1 MNSSLQLAPLVA
13 AKLVLTTACA
23 AVLITEQETPFFL
36 KHQNKVLA
44 AELLRYKR
52 TIGDLELRICAA
64 QRKQRHFDATLSTVH
79 RAWHQLDDD
88 LSTVA
93 KHILPPV
100 AAAGAGNTTAAAG
113 EQNAL
118 YEALLTS
125 TAHLSLVDITD
136 SAALK
141 LTGVSLPQRTDA
153 DEPDP
158 LVPSSDLSDGE
169 AEDAAAVAA
178 GGIAQLNSTSSSSSS
193 STAAS
198 EAVVGQVTAAL
209 AERLQFTNAVMG
221 QVVAGMQRVF
231 TTTTAASSTAGAG
244 AGAAAVLSL
253 SGLQTE
259 LLAQKRTLTAE
270 VLLMRD
276 QLSLAHQ
283 RARELSR
290 EVRAA
295 RRERHRALR
304 KLEQL
309 AAVGVA
315 IPEDNAP
322 LANKPLV
329 PGSSPGAAS
338 AHRMSLSD
346 GDAIDVSKLLSAVPA
361 LGSSSSAQQ
370 QQQQQMSTPGSTCQH
385 TVPGGWSAAA
395 AAAAGSSSS
404 SGRTAAAAAAADAE
418 GALSAQEAEAL
429 RADLAALTE
438 AADRRLAEADQLRR
452 DKVELEQEV
461 TRLTARSP
469 AARALAAV
477 TGAPAGAAG
486 ADAAAAGA
494 AAAAA
499 EDAAL
504 QQQLL
509 RHPAVLKLQLALDTA
524 QKACASESARAAAAA
539 ARARELD
546 TKLQQVNKAHETA
559 LIEMMQ
565 KCKAHCDQAD
575 KTLKEAVDKQ
585 SKNQDAERSAAS
597 EERTVKA
604 LTAQLEAALEQQKG
618 IDKTFKDLETKVKTA
633 EDKATAAQAALQR
646 ERAAAAAAAA
656 APSAS
661 AAVVAGEAA
670 RLQAELA
677 TTRNELAGANR
688 TVDMLTT
695 EVEASD
701 AVITGVRNTNQR
713 LMQTVADLEDSNLQL
728 TQQIIQLKAL
738 LEQYAQEKVALDNR
752 FAQAVGIEVSF
763 YCYLCSTLL

>member
-1 MNSSLQLAPLVA
+1 
-13 AKLVLTTACA
+13 
-23 AVLITEQETPFFL
+23 
-36 KHQNKVLA
+36 VLA

-100 AAAGAGNTTAAAG
+100 AAPAAAAG
-113 EQNAL
+113 ESNAL

-141 LTGVSLPQRTDA
+141 LTGVALPQRTEA

-178 GGIAQLNSTSSSSSS
+178 AAAAGGIAQTSSSSSS
-193 STAAS
+193 SAAAS

-231 TTTTAASSTAGAG
+231 TTTTAGAAAGAACSG

-253 SGLQTE
+253 NGLQTE

-329 PGSSPGAAS
+329 PGSSPSAGVTAS

-346 GDAIDVSKLLSAVPA
+346 GDAMDVSKLLSAVPA
-361 LGSSSSAQQ
+361 LGSSSAQQ
-370 QQQQQMSTPGSTCQH
+370 QQQQQMSTPGAACQH

-395 AAAAGSSSS
+395 AAAGGSSSS
-404 SGRTAAAAAAADAE
+404 GHAASADAE
-418 GALSAQEAEAL
+418 GGLSAQAAEAL

-469 AARALAAV
+469 AAAALAAAV
-477 TGAPAGAAG
+477 GGA
-486 ADAAAAGA
+486 ADAAAAGAGAAAA

-504 QQQLL
+504 QQQLM
-509 RHPAVLKLQLALDTA
+509 RHPEVLKLQLALETA
-524 QKACASESARAAAAA
+524 QKAWASESARATAAV
-539 ARARELD
+539 ARAKELD
-546 TKLQQVNKAHETA
+546 TQLQQVSKAHETA
-559 LIEMMQ
+559 LAEVMATCQ
-565 KCKAHCDQAD
+565 AHSD
-575 KTLKEAVDKQ
+575 EVDKMLAAAEAEKNALKAKETDLATRE
-585 SKNQDAERSAAS
+585 SKLQGLIADRD
-597 EERTVKA
+597 
-604 LTAQLEAALEQQKG
+604 EAYGLL
-618 IDKTFKDLETKVKTA
+618 KDTEATYGELETKVKKA
-633 EDKATAAQAALQR
+633 EAEAKNAQDALQQERAAVAAAPGAALTAAQ
-646 ERAAAAAAAA
+646 
-656 APSAS
+656 
-661 AAVVAGEAA
+661 VA

-677 TTRNELAGANR
+677 STRSELASCQG
-688 TVDMLTT
+688 TVEALMV
-695 EVEASD
+695 EVEA
-701 AVITGVRNTNQR
+701 TNTALHDVKSNSQR
-713 LMQTVADLEDSNLQL
+713 VLQTRAGLDDSNLQL
-728 TQQIIQLKAL
+728 TRQVMTLQEDLEKYTREKAIL
-738 LEQYAQEKVALDNR
+738 DARHAL
-752 FAQAVGIEVSF
+752 AEGIEVSNHF
-763 YCYLCSTLL
+763 IILTY

>member
-1 MNSSLQLAPLVA
+1 
-13 AKLVLTTACA
+13 
-23 AVLITEQETPFFL
+23 
-36 KHQNKVLA
+36 VLA

-100 AAAGAGNTTAAAG
+100 AAAGAGQTAVAAAAG

-141 LTGVSLPQRTDA
+141 LTGVALPQRTDA

-169 AEDAAAVAA
+169 AEDAAAAAA
-178 GGIAQLNSTSSSSSS
+178 GGVAQLNSSSSSS
-193 STAAS
+193 SAAAS

-209 AERLQFTNAVMG
+209 AERLQFTKAVMG

-231 TTTTAASSTAGAG
+231 TTTTASTTAGVG

-329 PGSSPGAAS
+329 PGSSPGAAIAAS

-346 GDAIDVSKLLSAVPA
+346 GDAMDVSKLLSAVPA

-370 QQQQQMSTPGSTCQH
+370 QQQQMSTPGSACQH

-395 AAAAGSSSS
+395 AAAGGSSS

-469 AARALAAV
+469 AAAALAAV
-477 TGAPAGAAG
+477 TGA
-486 ADAAAAGA
+486 AAAGA
-494 AAAAA
+494 GAGAGADTAAAGAAAA

-509 RHPAVLKLQLALDTA
+509 RHPEVLKLQLALDTA

-559 LIEMMQ
+559 LDKMMQ
-565 KCKAHCDQAD
+565 QCKVHCDLAD
-575 KTLKEAVDKQ
+575 EKVKEAVDAK
-585 SKNQDAERSAAS
+585 SKTQDENRSAAS

-604 LTAQLEAALEQQKG
+604 LTAK
-618 IDKTFKDLETKVKTA
+618 LETANAQLKSAAEAKAELEIAAKTA
-633 EDKATAAQAALQR
+633 QDKATAAQEALQR

-656 APSAS
+656 VPSAS
-661 AAVVAGEAA
+661 AAVAAGEAA
-670 RLQAELA
+670 RLLAELA
-677 TTRNELAGANR
+677 TTRSELAGANR
-688 TVDMLTT
+688 TVDMLAT
-695 EVEASD
+695 EVEA
-701 AVITGVRNTNQR
+701 TGVALTDVRNTNQR

-752 FAQAVGIEVSF
+752 FAQAVGIEVSCVACAPQV
-763 YCYLCSTLL
+763 CYSQEMSGVSTINTPAHNATQ